1 MTKNLKKAG
10 AILICKTNMDEFA
23 MGSASDTC
31 FKGEVINPWTDD
43 FSKPLT
49 PGGSSGG
56 SAAVVPQMALLSQT
70 DTGGSISNLPLFVGM
85 LG

>member
-1 MTKNLKKAG
+1 MSLH
-10 AILICKTNMDEFA
+10 
-23 MGSASDTC
+23 GSASDTC

-56 SAAVVPQMALLSQT
+56 SAAVVAASGHVFSRYRYRRTNKTTCFFLWKCRP
-70 DTGGSISNLPLFVGM
+70 
-85 LG
+85 